1 MHDTFLLSKISKS
14 LKDICVQN
22 KIKAIENFVIAVN
35 HNSHINEENLREH
48 LEIYNKDNIADEVK
62 IKILREDIEEQTA
75 IIKILEGETFD
86 N

>member
-14 LKDICVQN
+14 LKDICIQN

-35 HNSHINEENLREH
+35 YNSHINEENLREH

>member
-22 KIKAIENFVIAVN
+22 KIKTIENFVIAVN

-48 LEIYNKDNIADEVK
+48 LEIYNKDNIAHEVK

>member
-1 MHDTFLLSKISKS
+1 MHDTFLLNKISNS

-22 KIKAIENFVIAVN
+22 KIKTIENFIIAVN
-35 HNSHINEENLREH
+35 YNSHINEENLREH
-48 LEIYNKDNIADEVK
+48 LKIYNKNNIANEVK

-75 IIKILEGETFD
+75 IIKIIEGETFD